1 MDEQQMDSTPSTPE
15 ASEAPA
21 AAAQPVTQAAPP
33 PAQPPVVVMQ
43 KAPRGRS
50 IFWGVVSGCLI
61 VFVLLTV
68 GSVLV
73 AVWNSGKHD
82 ALLTAGAKIA
92 IIPIEGEI
100 LDSKEVIEWLHD
112 YVDNDSVKAMVVRI
126 NSPGGAVVPSQE
138 IFEEIRKLRAES
150 GKPIVASMDS
160 IAASGGYYI
169 AVACDTIVAN
179 PGSITG
185 SIGVIAQWFNVEELL
200 RWAKLRPETVVS
212 GPMKDV
218 GSPYRD
224 MTPAERE
231 YFQQIVQELHLQFV
245 GAVAEGRKGKLT
257 IDEVKGLADGRVFT
271 GQEAK
276 RLKLVDE
283 LGNLQDAVATA
294 ARLAGMKGKPRTVY
308 PHKDRPGLL
317 EILGSMKSPEQIL
330 EGMATKRSVPLYR
343 W

>member
-1 MDEQQMDSTPSTPE
+1 MNEQMDSPSSTPE
-15 ASEAPA
+15 ARPAPL
-21 AAAQPVTQAAPP
+21 APP
-33 PAQPPVVVMQ
+33 PPVAEAAPAPVQPVVVMQ

-50 IFWGVVSGCLI
+50 IFWGLVSGCLI

-68 GSVLV
+68 GSVLM
-73 AVWNSGKHD
+73 AVWNSNKHD
-82 ALLTAGAKIA
+82 GLLTAGAKIA
-92 IIPIEGEI
+92 IIPVEGEI
-100 LDSKEVIEWLHD
+100 VDSKEIIEWLHD
-112 YVDNDSVKAMVVRI
+112 YGENDSVKAMVVRI

-160 IAASGGYYI
+160 IAASGGYYV

-179 PGSITG
+179 PGTITG
-185 SIGVIAQWFNVEELL
+185 SIGVIAQWFNVEDLL
-200 RWAKLRPETVVS
+200 RWAKLRPQTITS
-212 GPMKDV
+212 GPMKDA
-218 GSPYRD
+218 GSPYRELTE
-224 MTPAERE
+224 MEKE
-231 YFQQIVQELHLQFV
+231 YFEQIVQQLHGQFV

-257 IDEVKGLADGRVFT
+257 LDEVKGLADGRVFT

-294 ARLAGMKGKPRTVY
+294 AKLAGMKGKPRTVY

-317 EILGSMKSPEQIL
+317 EILGGMKSPEQIL
-330 EGMATKRSVPLYR
+330 QEIATKRTVPLYR

>member
-1 MDEQQMDSTPSTPE
+1 MDEQMETPSSPE
-15 ASEAPA
+15 PSPNP
-21 AAAQPVTQAAPP
+21 PVLPP
-33 PAQPPVVVMQ
+33 PAVQAVPAPVVPPVVMV
-43 KAPRGRS
+43 ASPRGRS

-68 GSVLV
+68 GSVLL
-73 AVWNSGKHD
+73 AVWKSD
-82 ALLTAGAKIA
+82 ETDDLLVTGAKIA

-100 LDSKEVIEWLHD
+100 TDSKEIIEWLHD
-112 YVDNDSVKAMVVRI
+112 YVENDSVKGMVVRI
-126 NSPGGAVVPSQE
+126 NSPGGAVAPSQE
-138 IFEEIRKLRAES
+138 IFEEIRKLRAQS

-185 SIGVIAQWFNVEELL
+185 SIGVIAQWFNVQDLL
-200 RWAKLRPETVVS
+200 QWAKLRPETIVS
-212 GPMKDV
+212 GEMKDV
-218 GSPYRD
+218 GSPYRE

-231 YFQQIVQELHLQFV
+231 YFQQIVQQLHGQFV
-245 GAVAEGRKGKLT
+245 SAVAEGRKGKLT
-257 IDEVKGLADGRVFT
+257 LDEVKGLADGRVFT

-283 LGNLQDAVATA
+283 LGNLQDAIATA
-294 ARLAGMKGKPRTVY
+294 ARLAGMKGKPKTVY
-308 PHKDRPGLL
+308 PQRDGPGLL
-317 EILGSMKSPEQIL
+317 EILAGMKSPEQIL
-330 EGMATKRSVPLYR
+330 KEVATKRTAPLYR